1 MRRGFIMRY
10 EYDFSDSHFQ
20 RHKVTYVSLIGGIIC
35 FLISRV
41 LWVQNDMPYIW
52 GWNSS
57 PQSNF
62 IQGIILF
69 LTMSVRF
76 IFIIPVK
83 KEDGFSENYLLNMR
97 PRMAFTLC
105 GKNICDKKFLYST
118 ILSTSFSYLYIL
130 FFNCG
135 AFFCVRPVIDLLPW
149 WVLGLLAN
157 ASAENKMYNPEASFK
172 RCVNLFWPYLND
184 KAYQQV
190 TLLADDRLNSWDKKN
205 LSTETDFNMKRKK
218 ADLFY
223 KNCIGDNPDILQKY
237 VFNGE

>member
-1 MRRGFIMRY
+1 MRY
-10 EYDFSDSHFQ
+10 EHDFSDSHFQ
-20 RHKVTYVSLIGGIIC
+20 RHKVTYISLIWGIIR
-35 FLISRV
+35 FLISRA

-52 GWNSS
+52 GWSSS

-62 IQGIILF
+62 SQGFILF
-69 LTMSVRF
+69 CCMSIRLFF
-76 IFIIPVK
+76 IAI
-83 KEDGFSENYLLNMR
+83 KENDNGFSENYLLNMR
-97 PRMAFTLC
+97 PRMVFTLYN
-105 GKNICDKKFLYST
+105 KNICDKKFLYST

-172 RCVNLFWPYLND
+172 RCVNLFWPYLTD
-184 KAYQQV
+184 KAYQQL
-190 TLLADDRLNSWDKKN
+190 TNLATDRLNSWDKQS
-205 LSTETDFNMKRKK
+205 LSAETDLYMKRKK

-223 KNCIGDNPDILQKY
+223 KNCIGDNPDILETYLFKKES
-237 VFNGE
+237 VI